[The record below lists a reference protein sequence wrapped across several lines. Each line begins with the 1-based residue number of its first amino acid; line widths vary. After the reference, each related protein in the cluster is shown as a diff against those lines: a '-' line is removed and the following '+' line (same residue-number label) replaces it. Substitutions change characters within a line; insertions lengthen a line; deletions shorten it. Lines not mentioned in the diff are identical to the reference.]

1 MILSF
6 YKVKYKSSEDGSKP
20 EEFFIP
26 GQEDPDMSICT
37 FLIDVRK
44 AAYGSQ
50 V

>member
-26 GQEDPDMSICT
+26 GQEDPDMSICA
-37 FLIDVRK
+37 FLLDVSK
-44 AAYGSQ
+44 GGF
-50 V
+50 